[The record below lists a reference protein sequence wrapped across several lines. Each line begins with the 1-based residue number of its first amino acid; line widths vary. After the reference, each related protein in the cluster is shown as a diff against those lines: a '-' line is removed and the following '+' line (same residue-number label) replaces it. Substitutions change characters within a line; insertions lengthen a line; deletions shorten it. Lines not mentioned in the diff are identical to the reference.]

1 MVSVFRDALFFLFDE
16 RNRAFRFWIWD
27 CGFWILREPVNTRNK
42 TTLIVLVTAL
52 LLGSGCRVDQIGS
65 PERAAV
71 ETTRIV
77 RDDLGREVRVPLK
90 IERAVSLA
98 PNLTEMIFAVGAGD
112 RLVGVTTY
120 CNYPAEAQAIQK
132 VSDTQ
137 TPNIESIIALQPQ
150 VVFVSTASQLE
161 AFMRTLDE
169 RGIAVFVTNAA
180 SLDDVFRHIHLFG
193 ELFGTRERAGN
204 LRNDL
209 QERVASVRAGLD
221 GQPRIRVFVQIS
233 KEPLFTIGRDS
244 FLTEVIEIAG
254 AESVTAD
261 VPSGY
266 PKLSKETATALNRLL
281 SFCRRART
289 TRSRTMRSGNRK
301 RFATASFI
309 G

>member
-1 MVSVFRDALFFLFDE
+1 M
-16 RNRAFRFWIWD
+16 
-27 CGFWILREPVNTRNK
+27 NTRNK

-169 RGIAVFVTNAA
+169 RGIAVFVTNAGT
-180 SLDDVFRHIHLFG
+180 LDDVYQHLWQFG
-193 ELFGTRERAGN
+193 DLFGTHQQA
-204 LRNDL
+204 DL
-209 QERVASVRAGLD
+209 LVDGLQGRVSLVHQKAIRPKPV
-221 GQPRIRVFVQIS
+221 RVFLQIS
-233 KEPLFTIGRDS
+233 KEPLFTIGKDS
-244 FLTEVIEIAG
+244 LLTEIISSAG
-254 AESVTAD
+254 GTSVTAD

-266 PKLSKETATALNRLL
+266 PKLSKETASALNPDVIILSDSDDNKEPNDVFRNSAAVRNGRLYRIDADII
-281 SFCRRART
+281 SRPGP
-289 TRSRTMRSGNRK
+289 RSVDALEKIAELIRQ
-301 RFATASFI
+301 
-309 G
+309 